1 MVSFLERL
9 KINLP
14 RPLKFRKSNTA
25 PILHINLL
33 NNLIPI
39 PQSEN
44 ILLQLPL
51 NLPTL
56 DPNSKSQNLPQQF
69 LHFISLTTLNTK

>member
-1 MVSFLERL
+1 MASFLARL

-25 PILHINLL
+25 AILHINLL

-39 PQSEN
+39 PQSEH

-56 DPNSKSQNLPQQF
+56 HPNSKSQNLPQQF
-69 LHFISLTTLNTK
+69 LHPISFTSFNTK